1 MESRRDAFANFS
13 SFAVLLLF
21 DLVLTQVVALKVP
34 FTDPL
39 PEYNFP
45 ALEFAQTHHISSVF
59 LPIGYSAL
67 LGLGQWIFHGQAG
80 STVVGVTLYLV
91 WVAFV
96 WLLLQQL
103 GVTAKQALIAA
114 AVFSVYPDI
123 VLSIYKVMDTTLTSV
138 LLLSFLTCIIYLV
151 RTRDSYKAD
160 ILLAIALGIA
170 ITVRPNLVLLFP
182 LTWFLL
188 WKYQVPRGFLRA
200 VGQFAIAVALYAAVT
215 MVVHGS
221 VFLPRNGPYNLFAGA
236 NEYTEQGLS
245 AMSAENSIIPALKD
259 RGIVAEQHWDRPD
272 SVPGVN
278 DIRDLQY
285 ERLYTHEAIAYMEA
299 HPLTTI
305 ELPALKFVTL
315 LRPDTKAHSA
325 KSAAGIAK
333 VVLAF
338 VFPAWIIVCFLLP
351 RPGQGVTRVIVPL
364 TIFTYIVPFLLTV
377 SAPRFRVPIDILC
390 LVEIVAMLFARYGWG
405 ERPETSKPSGLLLIT
420 DQLVHRQSSRKS

>member
-13 SFAVLLLF
+13 SLAVLLLF

-34 FTDPL
+34 YSDPL

-45 ALEFAQTHHISSVF
+45 ALEFAQTHHISSIF

-67 LGLGQWIFHGQAG
+67 LGLGQWIFHGQVGRA
-80 STVVGVTLYLV
+80 VVGVSLYLV
-91 WVAFV
+91 WVTFV

-103 GVTAKQALIAA
+103 GATAKQALIGA

-123 VLSIYKVMDTTLTSV
+123 VLSMYKVMDTTLTSV
-138 LLLSFLTCIIYLV
+138 LLLSFLTCIVYLV
-151 RTRDSYKAD
+151 RTRDSYRAD
-160 ILLAIALGIA
+160 ILLALALGIG

-182 LTWFLL
+182 LTWFVL
-188 WKYQVPRGFLRA
+188 WRYKLPKKFLRA

-215 MVVHGS
+215 MAVHGS
-221 VFLPRNGPYNLFAGA
+221 VFLPHNGPYNLFAGA

-299 HPLTTI
+299 HPLTII
-305 ELPALKFVTL
+305 ELPVLKVVVL
-315 LRPDTKAHSA
+315 LRPDTKAHNV

-333 VVLAF
+333 VVLAC
-338 VFPAWIIVCFLLP
+338 VFPAWVIAFCLLP
-351 RPGQGVTRVIVPL
+351 RPGQGVARVIMPL
-364 TIFTYIVPFLLTV
+364 TIATYIVPFLLTV

-390 LVEIVAMLFARYGWG
+390 LVEIVAILFSQYGWG
-405 ERPETSKPSGLLLIT
+405 ESPETLKRVLRHDGDVARYKTQTAP
-420 DQLVHRQSSRKS
+420 